1 MKKIHSFHIPVMG
14 IGFTIDTPLKVSQY
28 TMKSSVL
35 GELEKSE
42 VTLNQ
47 ILLDI
52 QKYKLNI
59 RVQGLTERRV
69 QVLLIIGRFFDDTL
83 DFLSND

>member
-1 MKKIHSFHIPVMG
+1 
-14 IGFTIDTPLKVSQY
+14 
-28 TMKSSVL
+28 MKSSVL

-59 RVQGLTERRV
+59 RV
-69 QVLLIIGRFFDDTL
+69 
-83 DFLSND
+83 